1 MTRSQNRYTP
11 VCLPQI
17 FGGQRF
23 RALYD
28 AQDSTVYF
36 VLNDLCALLG
46 HSNARM
52 AAKRHVA
59 PQDVTKRY
67 VLDTNGRYQ
76 RTTVV
81 NESGLYALVFGSR
94 LPAAGRFKHYVT
106 SQILPSVRKYGA
118 YMDPSVLSQIEK
130 DPDACARLLCSL
142 RAALSEKQALEK
154 QLALA
159 ESKALFADA
168 VIGDSR
174 TISMYGMA
182 DLLKTAGYQGMSREI
197 LMDKLRQLG
206 YLSVQPGS
214 LNHPMARANG
224 LIELCVR
231 VIWPKD
237 AQGRRIPNR
246 RPPVLHVPRVTG
258 AGQVHFM
265 SLFSGKEA
273 AH

>member
-1 MTRSQNRYTP
+1 
-11 VCLPQI
+11 
-17 FGGQRF
+17 
-23 RALYD
+23 
-28 AQDSTVYF
+28 
-36 VLNDLCALLG
+36 
-46 HSNARM
+46 M

-81 NESGLYALVFGSR
+81 NESGLYALIFGSR

-118 YMDPSVLSQIEK
+118 YMDPSVLSRVEK
-130 DPDACARLLCSL
+130 DPDACERLLCSL

-159 ESKALFADA
+159 EPKALFADA

-182 DLLKTAGYQGMSREI
+182 DL
-197 LMDKLRQLG
+197 
-206 YLSVQPGS
+206 
-214 LNHPMARANG
+214 
-224 LIELCVR
+224 
-231 VIWPKD
+231 
-237 AQGRRIPNR
+237 
-246 RPPVLHVPRVTG
+246 
-258 AGQVHFM
+258 
-265 SLFSGKEA
+265 
-273 AH
+273 

>member
-1 MTRSQNRYTP
+1 MARTQERYTP
-11 VCLPQI
+11 VCLPQV
-17 FGGQRF
+17 FGGQSF
-23 RALYD
+23 RTLYD
-28 AQDSTVYF
+28 AQDQTVYF
-36 VLNDLCALLG
+36 VLNDICALLG

-67 VLDTNGRYQ
+67 VLDANGRCQ

-81 NESGLYALVFGSR
+81 NESGLYALIFGSR

-106 SQILPSVRKYGA
+106 SQILPSIRKYGA
-118 YMDPSVLSQIEK
+118 YLDPAVLDAVEN
-130 DPDACARLLCSL
+130 DPEACARLLCSL
-142 RAALSEKQALEK
+142 RAALDEKQALEK

-159 ESKALFADA
+159 EPKLLFADA
-168 VIGDSR
+168 VMGDRR
-174 TISMYGMA
+174 TMSMYGMA
-182 DLLKTAGYQGMSREI
+182 DLLKTAGCQGINREE
-197 LMDKLRQLG
+197 LMEKLRQLG

-214 LNHPMARANG
+214 WNHPMAKANG

-231 VIWPKD
+231 VIWPRD
-237 AQGRRIPNR
+237 EHGRRIPGR
-246 RPPVLHVPRVTG
+246 RPMVLHVPRITG

-265 SLFSGKEA
+265 SLFLEKEA